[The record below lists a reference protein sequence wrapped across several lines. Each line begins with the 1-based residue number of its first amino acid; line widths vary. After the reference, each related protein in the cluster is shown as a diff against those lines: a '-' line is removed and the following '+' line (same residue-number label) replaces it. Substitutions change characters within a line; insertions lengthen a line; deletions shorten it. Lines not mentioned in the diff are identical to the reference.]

1 MEWVI
6 WVGFTLVVFGAV
18 VGIFYWGG
26 FFRGDPTRPAMM
38 RTREGMWFF
47 AFICLTAAISR
58 LLTLRATLW
67 PQLGIW
73 DWFMLSVLLVAPIL
87 ALWRHLRHV
96 REMTDEESNT
106 GFQLVIG
113 GYLPLWFGFTMVE
126 RVLGR

>member
-1 MEWVI
+1 M
-6 WVGFTLVVFGAV
+6 T
-18 VGIFYWGG
+18 
-26 FFRGDPTRPAMM
+26 
-38 RTREGMWFF
+38 RTREGLWIF
-47 AFICLTAAISR
+47 AFICLTMAISR

-67 PQLGIW
+67 PQLGIRE
-73 DWFMLSVLLVAPIL
+73 WFMLSVLLVLPVL

-96 REMTDEESNT
+96 REMTEEISTT

>member
-1 MEWVI
+1 MT
-6 WVGFTLVVFGAV
+6 G
-18 VGIFYWGG
+18 
-26 FFRGDPTRPAMM
+26 
-38 RTREGMWFF
+38 TREGMWFF
-47 AFICLTAAISR
+47 AFLLLTVSTMR

-67 PQLGIW
+67 PRLGIF

-96 REMTDEESNT
+96 REMTDEVTTT

-126 RVLGR
+126 SIEQVSEASEQARHRASTDQGSMGREK

>member
-1 MEWVI
+1 MEWAV
-6 WVGFTLVVFGAV
+6 WVGFTLVVIGSV

-26 FFRGDPTRPAMM
+26 FSRMAPMT

-47 AFICLTAAISR
+47 AFICLTMAISR

-67 PQLGIW
+67 PQLGIM

-87 ALWRHLRHV
+87 TLWRHLRHV
-96 REMTDEESNT
+96 REMTEEVSTT

>member
-1 MEWVI
+1 MEWAV
-6 WVGFTLVVFGAV
+6 WVGFSLVVIGAV

-26 FFRGDPTRPAMM
+26 FSRGAPMM

-47 AFICLTAAISR
+47 AFICLTMAISR

-67 PQLGIW
+67 PQLGIF
-73 DWFMLSVLLVAPIL
+73 DWFVLTVLLVAPIL
-87 ALWRHLRHV
+87 ALWRHFRHV
-96 REMTDEESNT
+96 REMTEEVSTT

>member
-1 MEWVI
+1 MEWAV
-6 WVGFTLVVFGAV
+6 WVGFALVVIGAV

-26 FFRGDPTRPAMM
+26 FSRRPPMTR
-38 RTREGMWFF
+38 TKEGMWFF
-47 AFICLTAAISR
+47 AFIFLAGAIGQ
-58 LLTLRATLW
+58 LLKLRATLW

-87 ALWRHLRHV
+87 TLWRHLRHV
-96 REMTDEESNT
+96 REMTEEVSTT

>member
-1 MEWVI
+1 MEWAV
-6 WVGFTLVVFGAV
+6 WVGFALVVVGAV
-18 VGIFYWGG
+18 AGILYWGG

-38 RTREGMWFF
+38 RTREGIWFF
-47 AFICLTAAISR
+47 AFICLTAAIVK
-58 LLTLRATLW
+58 LLRLRATLW
-67 PQLGIW
+67 PQLGIM

-87 ALWRHLRHV
+87 TLWRHLRHV
-96 REMTDEESNT
+96 REMTEEVSTT

>member
-1 MEWVI
+1 MEWAV
-6 WVGFTLVVFGAV
+6 WVGFTLVVIGAV

-26 FFRGDPTRPAMM
+26 FSRRAPMTR
-38 RTREGMWFF
+38 TKGGMWFF
-47 AFICLTAAISR
+47 AFIFLTMAISQ
-58 LLTLRATLW
+58 LLKLRATLL
-67 PQLGIW
+67 PQLGIF
-73 DWFMLSVLLVAPIL
+73 DWFVLTALLVSPNL

-96 REMTDEESNT
+96 REITDDVSVT